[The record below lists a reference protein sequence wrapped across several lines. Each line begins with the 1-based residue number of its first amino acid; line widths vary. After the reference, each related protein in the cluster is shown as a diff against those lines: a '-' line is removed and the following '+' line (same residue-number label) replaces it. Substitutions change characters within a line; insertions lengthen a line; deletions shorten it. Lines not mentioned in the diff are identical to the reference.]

1 MKRKDTH
8 NSGADLKGDAS
19 AKGDRA
25 DLQIPN
31 PKDLSRAK
39 DFLGKK
45 AKTGTF
51 AKNFEKMKKALS
63 RKGDKS

>member
-8 NSGADLKGDAS
+8 KSGADLRVYSS
-19 AKGDRA
+19 AKGDRV
-25 DLQIPN
+25 DPQIPN

-39 DFLGKK
+39 KILGKK
-45 AKTGTF
+45 AKKSTF

>member
-1 MKRKDTH
+1 MTKPP
-8 NSGADLKGDAS
+8 
-19 AKGDRA
+19 
-25 DLQIPN
+25 IPN

-39 DFLGKK
+39 KILGKK
-45 AKTGTF
+45 AKTSTF